1 MCRFINLNID
11 MSELE
16 EWFSDYDR
24 RIDFYEKK
32 IFILADTYPVLPIV
46 TREGILKAKWGLV
59 PHWVKTKTEAME
71 IRKFN
76 INARQE
82 TIFQKPSFRGSMTTR
97 RCLIPVTGFYEYKH
111 LEDKSIELYEMSIF
125 LRKIFCLAGV
135 YDEWVD
141 KESGKIYRS
150 FAIIT
155 TEANKLMSEIHNTK
169 LRMPVMFVT
178 EKEQDIWLETGDL
191 KIIREMMGSYDVV
204 NLRAEKR
211 EKTIRS

>member
-1 MCRFINLNID
+1 M
-11 MSELE
+11 
-16 EWFSDYDR
+16 
-24 RIDFYEKK
+24 
-32 IFILADTYPVLPIV
+32 
-46 TREGILKAKWGLV
+46 V
-59 PHWVKTKTEAME
+59 PHWVKTKAEAME

-82 TIFQKPSFRGSMTTR
+82 TIFQEPSFRGSMTTR

-111 LEDKSIELYEMSIF
+111 LEDKSTELYEMSIF

-150 FAIIT
+150 FAVIT

-169 LRMPVMFVT
+169 FRMPVMFVT
-178 EKEQDIWLETGDL
+178 EKEQSLWLETGDL

-204 NLRAEKR
+204 DLGAEKR
-211 EKTIRS
+211 EKTIRSQEGKD

>member
-32 IFILADTYPVLPIV
+32 IFILANDYPVLPIV

-59 PHWVKTKTEAME
+59 PHWVKTKAEAME

-111 LEDKSIELYEMSIF
+111 LEDKSTELYEMSSF

-135 YDEWVD
+135 YDEWID
-141 KESGKIYRS
+141 KGSGKTYRS

-155 TEANKLMSEIHNTK
+155 TEANKQMKDIHD
-169 LRMPVMFVT
+169 RMPVILSMFAT
-178 EKEQDIWLETGDL
+178 EKEQSLWLETGDL

-211 EKTIRS
+211 EKTIR

>member
-59 PHWVKTKTEAME
+59 PHWVKTKAEAME

-111 LEDKSIELYEMSIF
+111 LEDKSTELYEMSIL
-125 LRKIFCLAGV
+125 LRKIF
-135 YDEWVD
+135 
-141 KESGKIYRS
+141 
-150 FAIIT
+150 
-155 TEANKLMSEIHNTK
+155 
-169 LRMPVMFVT
+169 
-178 EKEQDIWLETGDL
+178 
-191 KIIREMMGSYDVV
+191 
-204 NLRAEKR
+204 
-211 EKTIRS
+211 

>member
-1 MCRFINLNID
+1 MITL
-11 MSELE
+11 L
-16 EWFSDYDR
+16 
-24 RIDFYEKK
+24 KK
-32 IFILADTYPVLPIV
+32 QQIILADTYPVLPIV

-59 PHWVKTKTEAME
+59 PHWVKTKAEAME

-111 LEDKSIELYEMSIF
+111 LEDKSTELYEMSIF

-150 FAIIT
+150 FAVIT

-169 LRMPVMFVT
+169 FRMPVMFVT

-211 EKTIRS
+211 DKIIRN